1 MDIKTIIIRA
11 RDSTDDSGWPVELC
25 FNDGDGD
32 WDQEPQASGKIP
44 PVIETASTRH
54 SVAH

>member
-1 MDIKTIIIRA
+1 MDIRTIIIRV

-25 FNDGDGD
+25 FNDGTGD
-32 WDQEPQASGKIP
+32 WYQEPQASGKIP